1 MISAPEFGSKNLV
14 RFLARVIVLCSLAKR
29 LTLTMPVSIQDY
41 VDEYWRTVGEIRQNT
56 KVGEGGTVAGDGR
69 VAIPLVTSSFYV

>member
-1 MISAPEFGSKNLV
+1 
-14 RFLARVIVLCSLAKR
+14 
-29 LTLTMPVSIQDY
+29 MPVSIQDY

-56 KVGEGGTVAGDGR
+56 KVGEGGDGSSDVLTSHAGDGR